1 MVGLLGESMP
11 AKRVASAGPRF
22 VFVTA
27 NILVGACTASR
38 APPLVGPP
46 IELARHADLVVAD
59 ESSRCT
65 EEPDQ
70 PTVYVSIRPIRT
82 VGCPYVFDELVAR
95 ITRLSV
101 ATSLPDTVET
111 VERGLG
117 LPEMTTSQD
126 ELRAA
131 SYMMTLSGKDG
142 WKLQLQVR
150 ESFYPVDGGPVA
162 FEPGL
167 RPKRLCRVEDAD
179 LRVDMHVLGPSP
191 GSGIRPCVPLSP
203 FLDAMVAAG
212 WQKRYVR
219 WTDGGGMTPLLIHG
233 NKTVNIFGDRGS
245 CTDIISLTQGPHFS
259 LVGTFP

>member
-1 MVGLLGESMP
+1 MP
-11 AKRVASAGPRF
+11 TKRVASAGPRF
-22 VFVTA
+22 VFVIA
-27 NILVGACTASR
+27 NILVGAYSASR

-46 IELARHADLVVAD
+46 IELAQHADFAVAD

-65 EEPDQ
+65 EGPDQ

-82 VGCPYVFDELVAR
+82 VECPYVFDELVAR

-101 ATSLPDTVET
+101 ATSLPDSVET
-111 VERGLG
+111 VERAFG
-117 LPEMTTSQD
+117 LPEMTTSQN

-142 WKLQLQVR
+142 WKLQLSVR

-167 RPKRLCRVEDAD
+167 RPRRLRRVEDAD
-179 LRVDMHVLGPSP
+179 LRVDMQVLGSSP
-191 GSGIRPCVPLSP
+191 GSGTRRCVPVSP
-203 FLDAMVAAG
+203 FLDAMVAGG

-219 WTDGGGMTPLLIHG
+219 WTDGGGWTPLLSHG
-233 NKTVNIFGDRGS
+233 NKTVDIFGDRGS
-245 CTDIISLTQGPHFS
+245 CTDIIGLTQGPRAAVPVNPS
-259 LVGTFP
+259 AGGP

>member
-191 GSGIRPCVPLSP
+191 GSGIRPCVPLS
-203 FLDAMVAAG
+203 
-212 WQKRYVR
+212 
-219 WTDGGGMTPLLIHG
+219 
-233 NKTVNIFGDRGS
+233 
-245 CTDIISLTQGPHFS
+245 
-259 LVGTFP
+259 